1 MELGVAS
8 GTGASLAVG
17 AAGAEVRCWEA
28 ALSFGWGAASTLNS
42 FCNLEQT
49 FSCVCVRFPHL

>member
-1 MELGVAS
+1 MAS

-42 FCNLEQT
+42 FRNLEQT
-49 FSCVCVRFPHL
+49 FSCVCVRVPHL